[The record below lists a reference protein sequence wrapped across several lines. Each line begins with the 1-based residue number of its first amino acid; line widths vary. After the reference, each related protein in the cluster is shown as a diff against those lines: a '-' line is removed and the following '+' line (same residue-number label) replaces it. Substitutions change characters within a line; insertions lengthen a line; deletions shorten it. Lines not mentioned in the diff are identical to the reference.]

1 MAQLSIKVNS
11 TNEAALRAIVQMV
24 QDVVNGMNAIGIRG
38 KTVSIAEASMQENT
52 GGRIDFGMVSKDQVH
67 LISLR
72 EQMPRATCGAFSC
85 NSVPF

>member
-52 GGRIDFGMVSKDQVH
+52 GGRIDFGMVSKD
-67 LISLR
+67 
-72 EQMPRATCGAFSC
+72 
-85 NSVPF
+85 